1 MQTTSTTL
9 TPRLKKSNLL
19 NNIRAYINI
28 GKMND
33 IKLRTDVVGRPI
45 RVSKKMQR
53 LFGAAKSIARDSP
66 YGKIRHGALLVK
78 GGSVINSSC
87 NKENYSSFGKRF
99 RNPARGHATVHAE
112 LGVVLGLPRSVTTGA
127 DVYVCRINRVGEFRN
142 SKPCSMCH
150 AALKHVGVKRVYYTT
165 GDNTVEMYKL

>member
-1 MQTTSTTL
+1 MKYL
-9 TPRLKKSNLL
+9 
-19 NNIRAYINI
+19 
-28 GKMND
+28 
-33 IKLRTDVVGRPI
+33 KLRTDVVGHPI
-45 RVSKKMQR
+45 QVSKKVER
-53 LFGAAKSIARDSP
+53 LFGIARSIAQDSP

-99 RNPARGHATVHAE
+99 RDPASGHATVHAE
-112 LGVVLGLPRSVTTGA
+112 LGVVLGLSRSVTTGA

-165 GDNTVEMYKL
+165 NNNTVEMYKL